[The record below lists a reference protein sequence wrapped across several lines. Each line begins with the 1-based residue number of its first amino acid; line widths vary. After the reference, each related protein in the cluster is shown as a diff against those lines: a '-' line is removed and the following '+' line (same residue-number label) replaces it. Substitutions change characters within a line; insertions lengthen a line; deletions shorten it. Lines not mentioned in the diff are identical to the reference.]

1 MRCLGKLLRVLV
13 VGAVVPGMTL
23 WGMDALYSSPLPMLC
38 KFTTHLPPNPKRQN
52 PVKELNLLNQ
62 PF

>member
-1 MRCLGKLLRVLV
+1 MDRR
-13 VGAVVPGMTL
+13 GAIFDPPDIEHGR
-23 WGMDALYSSPLPMLC
+23 
-38 KFTTHLPPNPKRQN
+38 FQTHLPPNPKRQN